1 MGKIIAIA
9 NQKGGVGKTTTAV
22 NLGASLAVA
31 TKRVLIVDMD
41 PQGNSTTGF
50 GVDPKSLNKSIY
62 DVMLEN
68 CFVTEVLCATELP
81 SLFLLPANRDLVSAE
96 IQMIDME
103 DRIGRLRQALETVRH
118 RFDYILLD
126 CPPSLGLLTLNAL
139 VAADSLLVPLQCEYY
154 ALEGLSAVLDTMKR
168 VQSSHNQHLRF
179 DGVVLCMYDGRNNLS
194 AQVAEDVRSHLPGNV
209 FETVIPRNVRL
220 SESPSHGRPALLYDA
235 RSTGARS
242 YLSLAAELMGQKERS
257 HAEEQTRAGSR
268 CSAPEQ

>member
-50 GVDPKSLNKSIY
+50 GIDPKSLNKSIY

-68 CFVTEVLCATELP
+68 CFVTEALCATQMP
-81 SLFLLPANRDLVSAE
+81 SLFLLPSNRDLVSAE
-96 IQMIDME
+96 LQMIDME
-103 DRIGRLRQALETVRH
+103 NRIGRLRQSLETVRY

-168 VQSSHNQHLRF
+168 VQRSYHQHLQF
-179 DGVVLCMYDGRNNLS
+179 EGVVLCMYDGRSNLS
-194 AQVAEDVRSHLPGNV
+194 AQVAEDVRSHFPGNV
-209 FETVIPRNVRL
+209 FRTVIPRNVRL
-220 SESPSHGRPALLYDA
+220 SESPSHGMPTLLYDA

-242 YLSLAAELMGQKERS
+242 YLSLAAELMGQKEQS
-257 HAEEQTRAGSR
+257 HAEE
-268 CSAPEQ
+268 

>member
-68 CFVTEVLCATELP
+68 CFVTEALCATQLP

-96 IQMIDME
+96 LQMIEME
-103 DRIGRLRQALETVRH
+103 NRVGRLRQALETVRY

-168 VQSSHNQHLRF
+168 VQRSYNQHLQF
-179 DGVVLCMYDGRNNLS
+179 EGVVLCMYDGRSNLS
-194 AQVAEDVRSHLPGNV
+194 AQVAEDVRSHFPDNV
-209 FETVIPRNVRL
+209 FRTVIPRNVRL
-220 SESPSHGRPALLYDA
+220 SESPSHGRPTLLYDA

-242 YLSLAAELMGQKERS
+242 YLSLAAELMGEKERS
-257 HAEEQTRAGSR
+257 HAEK
-268 CSAPEQ
+268 

>member
-50 GVDPKSLNKSIY
+50 GIDPKSLNKSIY

-68 CFVTEVLCATELP
+68 CFVTEALCATQMP

-96 IQMIDME
+96 LQMIDME
-103 DRIGRLRQALETVRH
+103 NRIGRLRQSLETVRY

-168 VQSSHNQHLRF
+168 VQRSYHQHLQF
-179 DGVVLCMYDGRNNLS
+179 EGVVLCMYDGRSNLS
-194 AQVAEDVRSHLPGNV
+194 AQVAEDVRSHFPGNV
-209 FETVIPRNVRL
+209 FRTVIPRNVRL
-220 SESPSHGRPALLYDA
+220 SESPSHGMPTLLYDA

-242 YLSLAAELMGQKERS
+242 YLSLAAELMGQKEQS
-257 HAEEQTRAGSR
+257 HAEE
-268 CSAPEQ
+268 

>member
-1 MGKIIAIA
+1 MGTIIAIA

-31 TKRVLIVDMD
+31 TKRILIVDMD

-50 GVDPKSLNKSIY
+50 GVDPRALNKSIY

-68 CFVTEVLCATELP
+68 CFVTEALCATEMA
-81 SLFLLPANRDLVSAE
+81 SLYLLPANRDLVSAE

-103 DRIGRLRQALETVRH
+103 NRIGRLKQALDTVKY

-126 CPPSLGLLTLNAL
+126 CPPSLGLLTLNAM

-168 VQSSHNQHLRF
+168 VQTSYNPHLRF
-179 DGVVLCMYDGRNNLS
+179 EGVVLCMYDGRSNLS
-194 AQVAEDVRSHLPGNV
+194 AQVADDVRGHFPEEV
-209 FETVIPRNVRL
+209 FQTVIPRNVRL

-242 YLSLAAELMGQKERS
+242 YLSLAAELMSRKERS
-257 HAEEQTRAGSR
+257 HAEE
-268 CSAPEQ
+268 

>member
-1 MGKIIAIA
+1 
-9 NQKGGVGKTTTAV
+9 
-22 NLGASLAVA
+22 
-31 TKRVLIVDMD
+31 MD

-68 CFVTEVLCATELP
+68 CFVTEALCATQMP
-81 SLFLLPANRDLVSAE
+81 SLFLLPSNRDLVSAE
-96 IQMIDME
+96 LQMIDME
-103 DRIGRLRQALETVRH
+103 NRIGRLRQSLETVRY

-168 VQSSHNQHLRF
+168 VQRSYHQHLQF
-179 DGVVLCMYDGRNNLS
+179 EGVVLCMYDGRSNLS
-194 AQVAEDVRSHLPGNV
+194 AQVAEDVRSHFPGNV
-209 FETVIPRNVRL
+209 FRTVIPRNVRL
-220 SESPSHGRPALLYDA
+220 SESPSHGMPTLLYDA

-242 YLSLAAELMGQKERS
+242 YLSLAAELMGQKEQS
-257 HAEEQTRAGSR
+257 HAEE
-268 CSAPEQ
+268 